1 MNDVGEAEV
10 PGGGAGG
17 GGNHPEEI
25 IEEELDPARALA
37 HQGTGTVKQR
47 NFSSKLPVLAKK
59 EESDQMR
66 WTVWPKIPR
75 EL

>member
-10 PGGGAGG
+10 PGGGAGR

-25 IEEELDPARALA
+25 MEEVDPARALA

-47 NFSSKLPVLAKK
+47 NFSSKLLVLAKK

-66 WTVWPKIPR
+66 WTVCPKILR